1 MANQKQFEAPA
12 IDFAQALGAGL
23 QAEPGETSIAP
34 QSTVGGALRAN
45 APALDLEAQYRDPGA
60 AEMVG
65 GYLDD
70 MEAGPRQVPR
80 PETLE
85 PMTVGEVLKR
95 RLVGMIPFYG
105 PAHETVER
113 QKEAVAASDWERQQG
128 LEDTTWRRRQEFY
141 GPIVEQEIKENREIQ
156 RKVSQLKF
164 LRNVF
169 PNATDDMMANFAR
182 QVYGMPKMERKNV
195 RVVTPWSPQGM
206 PAMQDETGQVIYRD
220 EMGNTLM
227 GLPGTDQNVLK
238 VLPMISADEADGI
251 SKWQAD
257 RAMKFALYNNDV
269 LKNENPNYVPSDLD
283 YANAEK
289 HWNSRVGGDSVARE
303 KYVAMV
309 EAFTGKKFED
319 TTAAER
325 HQAEMTTQRQLAQ
338 ARAESGVQVIKT
350 VGDDGE
356 PVLTPVRKKP
366 GEIWEVPRSAADISV
381 DNARV
386 AIVPQIQLM
395 RALSDRVISRVG
407 PAQRA
412 DAIKRGTEAVFGND
426 PDFRT
431 YTDVREGLAVN
442 IAKIIN
448 GGRPSDPDRI
458 AAARAYLPDPYRDT
472 RESAELKWQF
482 MEIAMNPKATIR
494 VTTNGGT
501 AVANLPVLQLGEYL
515 AANPGEDIVIGNR
528 VLRRAR

>member
-1 MANQKQFEAPA
+1 MANQKRFEAPA
-12 IDFAQALGAGL
+12 IDFAQALGAGQ
-23 QAEPGETSIAP
+23 QAETALAP
-34 QSTVGGALRAN
+34 QPTVGGALRAN
-45 APALDLEAQYRDPGA
+45 APALDMEAQYQDPGA

-70 MEAGPRQVPR
+70 MNAGPRQVPR
-80 PETLE
+80 PESLE

-95 RLVGMIPFYG
+95 QLVGMIPFYG

-113 QKEAVAASDWERQQG
+113 QKEAAAAQDWKSQQE
-128 LEDTTWRRRQEFY
+128 LEDTTWKQRQEFY

-182 QVYGMPKMERKNV
+182 QVYGMPKMDRKNV
-195 RVVTPWSPQGM
+195 RVVTPWAPQGM

-220 EMGNTLM
+220 EMGNTSI

-238 VLPMISADEADGI
+238 VLPMISGDEASGMN
-251 SKWQAD
+251 KWQAD
-257 RAMKFALYNNDV
+257 RAMKFALYNRDV
-269 LKNENPNYVPSDLD
+269 LHNENPNYVPSDLD
-283 YANAEK
+283 YAEAEK

-325 HQAEMTTQRQLAQ
+325 HQAEMTTQRQLAG
-338 ARAESGVQVIKT
+338 ARAESGIQFIKT
-350 VGDDGE
+350 VGEDGE
-356 PVLTPVRKKP
+356 TVLTPARKTP
-366 GEIWEVPRSAADISV
+366 GTTWEVPRSAAEISV

-407 PAQRA
+407 PKQRA
-412 DAIKRGTEAVFGND
+412 DAIKRGTEAVFGKD
-426 PDFRT
+426 PDFRA

-501 AVANLPVLQLGEYL
+501 AVANLPVLQLGDYL